1 MTQGVLLFAQNN
13 SAVDYTKIAV
23 YAATRVKQHLRKS
36 VCVVTN
42 DRAQL
47 LKNDVNNVVDTIIE
61 LDEQSPYTKYFY
73 DGAEKSVNLQWN
85 NTSRSNAFILSPYD
99 ETLVIDVDY
108 IINSPTLQYC
118 WNQPQDFLIYKNSF
132 DIAQWRDQQEFANVS
147 DYSIP
152 FYWATAF
159 WFRKNQITESFF
171 ELVSHIKHNWHYY
184 KYLYQIHS
192 TNFRNDFGFSI
203 ALHMMNGFDTNGFA
217 QHLPSKMF
225 YITDRD
231 YLIKMSDNTM
241 HFLVEKEGA
250 PGDYICLKTNNLD
263 MHVMNKFSLLRA
275 MENV

>member
-13 SAVDYTKIAV
+13 SIVDYAKLAV
-23 YAATRVKQHLRKS
+23 YAAARVKEHLNKP

-42 DRAQL
+42 NKAQL
-47 LKNDVNNVVDTIIE
+47 LINDTEHVVDCIVEI
-61 LDEQSPYTKYFY
+61 DEQSPYTKYFY
-73 DGAEKSVNLQWN
+73 DGAETSVNLQWN
-85 NTSRSNAFILSPYD
+85 NTSRSNAFLLSPYD

-118 WNQPQDFLIYKNSF
+118 WLQPQDFLIYKQSF
-132 DIAQWRDQQEFANVS
+132 DIAQWRDQQEFDHIS
-147 DYSIP
+147 QYSIP

-159 WFRKNQITESFF
+159 WFRKNKITESFF
-171 ELVSHIKHNWHYY
+171 ELVSHIKTNWHYY
-184 KYLYQIHS
+184 KYIYQIHS

-203 ALHMMNGFDTNGFA
+203 ALHMMNGFDINGFA

-231 YLIKMSDNTM
+231 YLTKSVGNAM

-250 PGDYICLKTNNLD
+250 PGDYIHLKTNNLD
-263 MHVMNKFSLLRA
+263 MHVMNKFSLLRCI
-275 MENV
+275 ENV

>member
-13 SAVDYTKIAV
+13 SIVDYTKLAV
-23 YAATRVKQHLRKS
+23 YAATRVKEHLNKP

-42 DRAQL
+42 NKAQL
-47 LKNDVNNVVDTIIE
+47 LINDTEKVVDCIVEI
-61 LDEQSPYTKYFY
+61 DEQSPYTKYFY
-73 DGAEKSVNLQWN
+73 DGAETSVNLQWN
-85 NTSRSNAFILSPYD
+85 NTSRSNAFLLSPYD

-118 WNQPQDFLIYKNSF
+118 WLQPQDFLIYKHSF
-132 DIAQWRDQQEFANVS
+132 DIAQWRDQQEFDHIS
-147 DYSIP
+147 QYSIP

-159 WFRKNQITESFF
+159 WFRKNKITESFF
-171 ELVSHIKHNWHYY
+171 ELVSHIKTNWHYY
-184 KYLYQIHS
+184 KYIYQIHS

-203 ALHMMNGFDTNGFA
+203 ALHMMNGFDINGFA

-231 YLIKMSDNTM
+231 YLTKSVGNTM

-250 PGDYICLKTNNLD
+250 PGDYIHLKTNNLD
-263 MHVMNKFSLLRA
+263 MHVMNKFSLLRCI
-275 MENV
+275 ENV

>member
-13 SAVDYTKIAV
+13 SIVDYTKLAV
-23 YAATRVKQHLRKS
+23 YAAARVKEHLNKP

-42 DRAQL
+42 NKTQL
-47 LKNDVNNVVDTIIE
+47 LINDTEHVVDCIVEI
-61 LDEQSPYTKYFY
+61 DEQSPYTKYFY
-73 DGAEKSVNLQWN
+73 DGAETSVNLQWN
-85 NTSRSNAFILSPYD
+85 NTSRSNAFLLSPYD

-118 WNQPQDFLIYKNSF
+118 WLQPQDFLIYKHSF
-132 DIAQWRDQQEFANVS
+132 DIAQWRDQQEFNHIS
-147 DYSIP
+147 QYSIP

-159 WFRKNQITESFF
+159 WFRKNKITESFF
-171 ELVSHIKHNWHYY
+171 ELVSHIKTNWHYY
-184 KYLYQIHS
+184 KYIYQIHS

-203 ALHMMNGFDTNGFA
+203 ALHMMNGFDINGFA

-231 YLIKMSDNTM
+231 YLTKSVGNTM

-250 PGDYICLKTNNLD
+250 PGDYIHLKTTNLD
-263 MHVMNKFSLLRA
+263 MHVMNKFSLLRCI
-275 MENV
+275 ENV

>member
-13 SAVDYTKIAV
+13 SIVDYTKLAV
-23 YAATRVKQHLRKS
+23 YAATRVKEHLNKP

-42 DRAQL
+42 NKAQL
-47 LKNDVNNVVDTIIE
+47 LINDTEKVVDCIVEI
-61 LDEQSPYTKYFY
+61 DEQSPYTKYFY
-73 DGAEKSVNLQWN
+73 DGAETSVNLQWN
-85 NTSRSNAFILSPYD
+85 NTSRSNAFLLSPYD

-118 WNQPQDFLIYKNSF
+118 WLQPQDFLIYKHSF
-132 DIAQWRDQQEFANVS
+132 DIAQWRDQQEFDHIS
-147 DYSIP
+147 QYSIP

-159 WFRKNQITESFF
+159 WFRKNKITESFF
-171 ELVSHIKHNWHYY
+171 ELVSHIKTNWHYY
-184 KYLYQIHS
+184 KYIYQIHS

-203 ALHMMNGFDTNGFA
+203 ALHMMNGFDVNGFA

-231 YLIKMSDNTM
+231 YLTKSVGNIM

-250 PGDYICLKTNNLD
+250 PGDYIHLKTNNLD
-263 MHVMNKFSLLRA
+263 MHVMNKFSLLRCI
-275 MENV
+275 ENV

>member
-13 SAVDYTKIAV
+13 SAVDYTKLAV
-23 YAATRVKQHLRKS
+23 YAASRVKQHLQKP
-36 VCVVTN
+36 VCVATN
-42 DRAQL
+42 DKAQL
-47 LKNDVNNVVDTIIE
+47 IKNDVDSIIDVIVE
-61 LDEQSPYTKYFY
+61 IDSPSPYTKYFY
-73 DGAEKSVNLQWN
+73 DGAEKSINLQWN
-85 NTSRSNAFILSPYD
+85 NTSRSDAFMLSPYD

-108 IINSPTLQYC
+108 IINSTTLQYC

-132 DIAQWRDQQEFANVS
+132 DIAQWRDQQEFTHIS
-147 DYSIP
+147 EYSIP
-152 FYWATAF
+152 FYWATTF

-203 ALHMMNGFDTNGFA
+203 ALHMMNGFDTAGFA

-231 YLIKMSDNTM
+231 YLIKSIDNAM
-241 HFLVEKEGA
+241 HFLVEKEGS
-250 PGDYICLKTNNLD
+250 PGDYVYLKTNNLD
-263 MHVMNKFSLLRA
+263 MHVMNKFSLLRSI
-275 MENV
+275 ENV

>member
-13 SAVDYTKIAV
+13 SIVDYTKLAV
-23 YAATRVKQHLRKS
+23 YAAARVKEHLNKP

-42 DRAQL
+42 NKAQL
-47 LKNDVNNVVDTIIE
+47 LINDTAKVVDCIVEI
-61 LDEQSPYTKYFY
+61 DEQSPYTKYFY

-85 NTSRSNAFILSPYD
+85 NTSRPNAFLLSPYD

-118 WNQPQDFLIYKNSF
+118 WLQPQDFLIYKQSF
-132 DIAQWRDQQEFANVS
+132 DIAQWRDQQEFDHIS
-147 DYSIP
+147 QYSIP

-159 WFRKNQITESFF
+159 WFRKNKITESFF
-171 ELVSHIKHNWHYY
+171 ELVSHIKTNWHYY
-184 KYLYQIHS
+184 KYIYQIHS

-203 ALHMMNGFDTNGFA
+203 ALHMMNGFDINGFA

-231 YLIKMSDNTM
+231 YLTKSVGNTM

-250 PGDYICLKTNNLD
+250 PGDYIHLKTTNLD
-263 MHVMNKFSLLRA
+263 MHVMNKFSLLRCI
-275 MENV
+275 ENV